1 MSTRK
6 TTKTLG
12 ESGSITKDG
21 CRYDPEHPEHHA
33 QSAKAAAE
41 DWGPQ
46 HAHPE
51 DGDTYRQ
58 EDEPCE
64 EQRVEHALVR
74 LPQEDECRLIL
85 GGRPGRVIEV
95 GDTGGNDVR
104 ESSGREHYE
113 TQNADDASKESRRE
127 ARLPESAVQ
136 SEEEGDPH
144 DEDQQV
150 EAVLYGAGRS
160 DVGEPF
166 DGPVEAGRIRS
177 HDHAYENEDENHE
190 DATQYAGQSTPSQ
203 NAFLLYCFHEFPPW
217 LL

>member
-1 MSTRK
+1 MARHTRDSLQAPRQPVDLPSQNEMENDEHEK
-6 TTKTLG
+6 DHKDARR
-12 ESGSITKDG
+12 ERIDHKDG

-166 DGPVEAGRIRS
+166 DGPVEAGR
-177 HDHAYENEDENHE
+177 
-190 DATQYAGQSTPSQ
+190 SQ
-203 NAFLLYCFHEFPPW
+203 VQIVL
-217 LL
+217 